1 MLILLRATLKIKCK
15 WQLSLKVWLQDS
27 HFTPLHSV
35 QNTKANRLGLLCL
48 CFGFVEVTAS
58 DEDSLIL
65 QTLWAPVL
73 TVHYLLF
80 IHRGCACQ
88 YHPGMKA
95 LIFSPWSLD
104 DVKWRQ
110 IFFEGAIISLLYLHC
125 NFPCFLMSVVPR
137 RRLSASHS
145 SQQSDGHLCAKLTK
159 EGPATKERPWG
170 SVSPALY
177 SS

>member
-15 WQLSLKVWLQDS
+15 RQLSLKVWLQDF
-27 HFTPLHSV
+27 HFPFTVCRTQKP
-35 QNTKANRLGLLCL
+35 KGLLCL
-48 CFGFVEVTAS
+48 CFGSVEVTAS
-58 DEDSLIL
+58 DEDGLIL